1 MTKAERIEA
10 LDIAS
15 QFDIETIST
24 WWSPIQ
30 KVAWKVLESEQK
42 LSGEQYYYLS
52 RNKYLQVKEEP
63 IKGEKVIL
71 MISET
76 GKEKL
81 LSLKA

>member
-10 LDIAS
+10 LEIAS

-30 KVAWKVLESEQK
+30 KVAWKVLESEQT

-52 RNKYLQVKEEP
+52 MNKYLQVKEEP

-71 MISET
+71 TISET
-76 GKEKL
+76 GKQKL
-81 LSLKA
+81 LSLKS

>member
-10 LDIAS
+10 LEIAS

-30 KVAWKVLESEQK
+30 KVAWKVLESEQT

-52 RNKYLQVKEEP
+52 MNKYLQVKEEP

-71 MISET
+71 TISET
-76 GKEKL
+76 GKQKL